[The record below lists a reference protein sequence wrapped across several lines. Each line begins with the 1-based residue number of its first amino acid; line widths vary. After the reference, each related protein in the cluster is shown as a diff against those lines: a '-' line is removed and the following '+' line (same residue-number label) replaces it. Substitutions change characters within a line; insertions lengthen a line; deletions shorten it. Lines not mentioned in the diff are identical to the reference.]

1 MAAPGSMFAPAYWD
15 SGNFLGG
22 MNKQVYCG
30 GGSDSNLYGLLNMR
44 YVDLS

>member
-15 SGNFLGG
+15 SGNFFII
-22 MNKQVYCG
+22 MNKEVYCG
-30 GGSDSNLYGLLNMR
+30 GVSYSNSFELLNMR